1 MKTRKILTIV
11 AIAVVVIGLIVG
23 AYFLFFSG
31 KPGVVGTPTTF
42 TGAGDR
48 DPDTNSAGGPIQG
61 AGTVVAPRLIRITEG
76 PVARGAVAL
85 VIPPTPVAS
94 ASSTPELGD
103 TEIRYVE
110 RASGNV
116 YAFRFHDRVL
126 TRIGN
131 KTLPGIL
138 EASWV
143 PDGSQAFVRFL
154 SNENGADNVSTYAL
168 PSSGGEGYFLENG
181 LSAVGVMGSST
192 VFTLLPGATGSV
204 ASVASVSGT
213 GARTLFSSPL
223 QSITLQAFG
232 ADFVAT
238 TKASSEVEGYAF
250 TVSSKTGGFSRI
262 LGPFTGLSTLPSPS
276 GKFVLFS
283 YTYRGKILTSVI
295 DVQSRT
301 VTQLPVA
308 TLAEK
313 CVWGRSNTS
322 VYCGVPTA
330 VPKDLPDGWYQGAH
344 ALSDRLWKI
353 DLTTRL
359 ATLINDPTTVADITI
374 DMVGLSTDSAEDV
387 VTFMNKSDGSLWAY
401 DL

>member
-11 AIAVVVIGLIVG
+11 AAAVVIIGLIVG

-31 KPGVVGTPTTF
+31 KPEITGSPTTF
-42 TGAGDR
+42 TGAGDKT
-48 DPDTNSAGGPIQG
+48 PDTNPTGPVQG
-61 AGTVVAPRLIRITEG
+61 AGTVVAPRLIRITAG
-76 PVARGAVAL
+76 PVARGAAA
-85 VIPPTPVAS
+85 IIIKPTPAIG
-94 ASSTPELGD
+94 SSTPELGD
-103 TEIRYVE
+103 TEVRYVE
-110 RASGNV
+110 RSSGNV

-131 KTLPGIL
+131 KTLPGVL
-138 EASWV
+138 EAHWV
-143 PDGSQAFVRFL
+143 PDGSSAFVRFL
-154 SNENGADNVSTYAL
+154 SADGSDAVSTYAL
-168 PSSGGEGYFLENG
+168 PSTGGEGYFLENG
-181 LSAVGVMGSST
+181 LSSVGVIGSST
-192 VFTLLPGATGSV
+192 VFTLLPGANGSV
-204 ASVASVSGT
+204 ASVAKTNGT

-223 QSITLQAFG
+223 QSLTLQAFG
-232 ADFVAT
+232 TDFVAT

-295 DVQSRT
+295 DVQNRT
-301 VTQLPVA
+301 VTSLPVA

-313 CVWGRSNTS
+313 CAWGRNNTS
-322 VYCGVPTA
+322 LYCGVPTA
-330 VPKDLPDGWYQGAH
+330 IPKDLPDGWYQGAH

-359 ATLINDPTTVADITI
+359 ATLINDPTAVSNITI
-374 DMVGLSTDSAEDV
+374 DMIGLSTDPDEDV
-387 VTFMNKSDGSLWAY
+387 VTFMNKTDGSLWAY

>member
-11 AIAVVVIGLIVG
+11 AVAIVLVGLIVG
-23 AYFLFFSG
+23 GYFLFFAG
-31 KPGVVGTPTTF
+31 KPSITGGPATF
-42 TGAGDR
+42 TGAGDKT
-48 DPDTNSAGGPIQG
+48 PNTNSAGGPIQG
-61 AGTVVAPRLIRITEG
+61 AGTVVAPRLVRITAG
-76 PVARGAVAL
+76 PVAKGAVAL
-85 VIPPTPVAS
+85 VIAPTPAIG
-94 ASSTPELGD
+94 SSTPELGD

-138 EASWV
+138 EASWT
-143 PDGSQAFVRFL
+143 PDGSRAFVRFL
-154 SNENGADNVSTYAL
+154 SNENGADTVSTYAL
-168 PSSGGEGYFLENG
+168 PSTGGEGYFLENN
-181 LSAVGVMGSST
+181 LSEAGVTGSST
-192 VFTLLPGATGSV
+192 VFTLLPGQNGSV
-204 ASVASVSGT
+204 ASVANVNGT
-213 GARTLFSSPL
+213 APRTLFSSPL
-223 QSITLQAFG
+223 QSLTLQAFG

-276 GKFVLFS
+276 GKLVLFS
-283 YTYRGKILTSVI
+283 YSYRGKILTSVI

-313 CVWGRSNTS
+313 CVWGRGNTS
-322 VYCGVPTA
+322 LYCGVPTA

-359 ATLINDPTTVADITI
+359 ATLVTDPTTVANITI
-374 DMVGLSTDSAEDV
+374 DMVGLSTDPAEDV